1 MAPTD
6 KQQAE
11 LERAYALE
19 KLTVALHCLVTG
31 SGDVRERVGDAFF
44 ACHTL
49 RERNFPQE
57 LRADWRWIE
66 REVTKHGPLVD
77 FRGEV
82 YVSSAANT
90 MRRRRRTTVAK
101 IAERFWKLYWAMS
114 ENRQYS

>member
-1 MAPTD
+1 V
-6 KQQAE
+6 
-11 LERAYALE
+11 E
-19 KLTVALHCLVTG
+19 KLTNALHLLVTG
-31 SGDVRERVGDAFF
+31 RGDVRERVAAAFF

-57 LRADWRWIE
+57 LRADWCWIE

-82 YVSSAANT
+82 YVDSVANT
-90 MRRRRRTTVAK
+90 MSRRRRATAAK